1 MDDPPNRMTRSYP
14 EWAYLVDESG
24 RYWYHL
30 KNGTRIAVDGTEEAR
45 PPQRAIYA
53 IPTNDLVSNPHWISS
68 KDEEIISQVVAV
80 ENEKLG
86 MKSGN
91 GPGCI
96 SDWKPVEINGARTLV
111 QAVSIPWDFEGVTKG
126 PTEFTDFLPQ
136 YSLFIP
142 AENAVTLWRENSGWV
157 AGYSRAKRWAHVQPL
172 GEIPA
177 GEIAG
182 EIELTLMELSA
193 KGIIDEIQTV
203 VVWGEENSELRS
215 ALESPGGAPVHF
227 LPRPAPTTGAVPD
240 WEFEPHEISVVR
252 QQKAARKR
260 ALIALVL
267 GICAICLLAAAALFH
282 LKLLEAENRRLEA
295 KIAANRE
302 DADLIELAMEQWTA
316 VAPALESQRNPVE
329 IFHLVSTLLPEKG
342 FRITEFQ
349 FSDFRTVRVTGEASA
364 MDNALMIKGA
374 LENSPELSHFKWTVD
389 RPDRKNDLVTF
400 GATGTY
406 LY

>member
-1 MDDPPNRMTRSYP
+1 
-14 EWAYLVDESG
+14 
-24 RYWYHL
+24 
-30 KNGTRIAVDGTEEAR
+30 
-45 PPQRAIYA
+45 
-53 IPTNDLVSNPHWISS
+53 
-68 KDEEIISQVVAV
+68 
-80 ENEKLG
+80 
-86 MKSGN
+86 
-91 GPGCI
+91 
-96 SDWKPVEINGARTLV
+96 
-111 QAVSIPWDFEGVTKG
+111 
-126 PTEFTDFLPQ
+126 
-136 YSLFIP
+136 
-142 AENAVTLWRENSGWV
+142 
-157 AGYSRAKRWAHVQPL
+157 
-172 GEIPA
+172 
-177 GEIAG
+177 
-182 EIELTLMELSA
+182 
-193 KGIIDEIQTV
+193 
-203 VVWGEENSELRS
+203 
-215 ALESPGGAPVHF
+215 
-227 LPRPAPTTGAVPD
+227 
-240 WEFEPHEISVVR
+240 
-252 QQKAARKR
+252 
-260 ALIALVL
+260 LIALVL

-329 IFHLVSTLLPEKG
+329 IFHLVSALLPEKG